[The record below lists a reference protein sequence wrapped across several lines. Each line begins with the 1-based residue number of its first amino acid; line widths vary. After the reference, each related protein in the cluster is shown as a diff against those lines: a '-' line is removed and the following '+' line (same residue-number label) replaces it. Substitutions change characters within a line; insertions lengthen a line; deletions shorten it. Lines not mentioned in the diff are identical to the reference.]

1 MKIGLAYALKGEIR
15 SILNTTDAKLL
26 ETVAAAIYARRGEAL
41 PLERPG
47 DEWAEKGY
55 AVTEE
60 QLKKRVES

>member
-1 MKIGLAYALKGEIR
+1 MK
-15 SILNTTDAKLL
+15 NPKLL
-26 ETVAAAIYARRGEAL
+26 ETVTAAIYARRGAAL